1 MRTRFLR
8 PFDSVAQHTLAPR
21 ARQMRLETTASEAIL
36 WQALRRDALGVRFR
50 RQVILGPFIVDFL
63 APSQSLVVEVDGSS
77 HLNRTDSDRLRDEA
91 LGARGVRVVRITA
104 DMVETDLEAA
114 LLIVRRALVAA

>member
-21 ARQMRLETTASEAIL
+21 AREMRNTATESEALL
-36 WQALRRDALGVRFR
+36 WAHLRRGRLGVRFR

-63 APSQSLVVEVDGSS
+63 APSARLIVEVDGGV
-77 HLNRTDSDRLRDEA
+77 HLSQQDADRRRDGA
-91 LGARGVRVVRITA
+91 LAELGFRVVRVSA
-104 DMVETDLEAA
+104 DDVVTNVETVLQ
-114 LLIVRRALVAA
+114 LLRGHFG

>member
-21 ARQMRLETTASEAIL
+21 ARDMRIAATESEAIL
-36 WQALRRDALGVRFR
+36 WVHLRRGQLGVRFR

-63 APSQSLVVEVDGSS
+63 APSVRLIVEVDGGV
-77 HLNRTDSDRLRDEA
+77 HLAQQDADKRRDEA
-91 LGARGVRVVRITA
+91 LTELGYRVVRVSVDGVVTNVDA
-104 DMVETDLEAA
+104 VVQFLRGH
-114 LLIVRRALVAA
+114 LR